1 MRAVGYMRAARN
13 CYVGVRLLVVGDCVC
28 LRRGDGMEQVSIV
41 VLAET
46 DEMVKLCPADK
57 VGTWEQKNYEDWYRK

>member
-1 MRAVGYMRAARN
+1 MRAVSDMRIARY
-13 CYVGVRLLVVGDCVC
+13 CCIVLWCLVVGACIGVWGSDS
-28 LRRGDGMEQVSIV
+28 MEQVSIV

>member
-1 MRAVGYMRAARN
+1 
-13 CYVGVRLLVVGDCVC
+13 
-28 LRRGDGMEQVSIV
+28 MEQVSIV